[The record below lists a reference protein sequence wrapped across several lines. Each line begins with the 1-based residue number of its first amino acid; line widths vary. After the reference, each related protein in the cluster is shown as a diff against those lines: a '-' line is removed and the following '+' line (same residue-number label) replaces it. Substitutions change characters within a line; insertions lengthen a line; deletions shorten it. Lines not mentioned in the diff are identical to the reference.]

1 MRTHH
6 GKGHSATY
14 QHPVQVVRQRLEN
27 VSNDLLAN
35 LSNISSEE
43 LLSLLALS
51 DNDFLTELRYRALAN
66 KAIHAR
72 TPEKD
77 EQQEF
82 AENRIA
88 FLESLQP
95 YGGVHKSNTVRTL
108 LSLSIPTIHKYGKQ
122 NKLIVLEWGVENL
135 YPVFQFSVKEKLSE
149 KGMLKGVPQLL
160 SHMKNSVS
168 SVRKCNF
175 FTRRIELPHSGEET
189 SALSI
194 LLRGATEEEMD
205 FLIIQAE
212 SFGTNHA
219 V

>member
-6 GKGHSATY
+6 GKGHAPVH

-35 LSNISSEE
+35 LSDISSEE

-51 DNDFLTELRYRALAN
+51 DNDFLTELRYKALAN

-77 EQQEF
+77 EQEEF

-88 FLESLQP
+88 FLESLQL

-108 LSLSIPTIHKYGKQ
+108 LALSIPTIHKYGKQ
-122 NKLIVLEWGVENL
+122 NKLIILDWGAENL
-135 YPVFQFSVKEKLSE
+135 YPVFQFSVKENISE
-149 KGMLKGVPQLL
+149 NGMLKGVPLLL
-160 SHMKNSVS
+160 SHMKHSVS
-168 SVRKCNF
+168 NVRKCNF
-175 FTRRIELPHSGEET
+175 FTRRIELPHTGEET
-189 SALSI
+189 SVLTI
-194 LLRGATEEEMD
+194 LLRGATTEEMD

-212 SFGTNHA
+212 NFGTNHP